1 MARLED
7 LIDQVEDGP
16 LKAALEREIRDL
28 KKRQRFGIVYERH
41 IPEVV
46 ALPGLRI
53 SQGSTVHFRTEPE
66 TGALYR
72 VDSISEDVATVSP
85 INGKTGEPR
94 EANTDELC
102 VVKRFEEPVF
112 PSVSLIDQVAKAEGA
127 PFHAVIN
134 GENFHVLELLLFLYE
149 GQVDCIYIDPPY
161 NTGSRDWKYNNRYV
175 DENDGWRHSKW
186 LSMMEKRLRLAKRLL
201 KSDGVLIC
209 TIDEHEVHHLG
220 MLLESIFPEYLRY
233 MVTIVHNPKGTYKK
247 NFARVDEYA
256 FFCCPPSDRD
266 VINALPDGM
275 FVHASRPEEIEE
287 KLAGGYEDLYLR
299 RRGQESGFRT
309 QRPNSFYAI
318 LVDES
323 ERRVVGIGPPLGR
336 DDPYE
341 VSRDGDVVTVYP
353 LDSKNQERVWRY
365 ARETMQ
371 NLIEAGEIVVTG
383 FSKNTGQ
390 GWVLNHRKPKRETK
404 RLKTA
409 WWERRH
415 DAGGH
420 GSDLLS
426 EYLGQA
432 ALFPFPK
439 SVYAVRDCLD
449 AVVRNRPDALIVDFF
464 AGSGTTFHAAC
475 LLNEMDG
482 GHRRSILVTNNEVE
496 ETTARSLFSKGVYP
510 GDPEFEKHGIFE
522 RVTAPRVRSVI
533 EGKRPD
539 GEEVDGEHTW
549 AGRRPY
555 KEGFSENAA
564 LLQLGYLDA
573 DDVDLG
579 LKFDELIPLMW
590 LASGATGEMPSP
602 PDTRDV
608 WVPEEAKFAVLFDEG
623 RARELLHI
631 LEKRPDVT
639 HIYFVTDS
647 PEAFVEMRSL
657 FGNHHCTMLY
667 RDYIRAFK
675 VTTRLR

>member
-7 LIDQVEDGP
+7 LIGQVEDGL
-16 LKAALEREIRDL
+16 LKAALEKEIRDL

-53 SQGSTVHFRTEPE
+53 SRGSTVHFRTEPE

-72 VDSISEDVATVSP
+72 VDSISEDVAVVSP
-85 INGKTGEPR
+85 LNGKVGESR
-94 EANTDELC
+94 EASVSELC
-102 VVKRFEEPVF
+102 LVRRFEEPVF
-112 PSVSLIDQVAKAEGA
+112 PTVSLVDQIAPADGV

-149 GQVDCIYIDPPY
+149 GQADCIYIDPPY

-175 DENDGWRHSKW
+175 DEGDGWRHSKW

-220 MLLESIFPEYLRY
+220 MLLETIFPEYLRY
-233 MVTIVHNPKGTYKK
+233 MVTVVHNPKGTYKK

-256 FFCCPPSDRD
+256 FFCCPPSERD
-266 VINALPDGM
+266 VINSLPDGM

-287 KLAGGYEDLYLR
+287 QLAGGHEDLYLR

-323 ERRVVGIGPPLGR
+323 QRKVVGIGPPLGR

-341 VSRDGDVVTVYP
+341 VSRDGEVVTVYP

-371 NLIEAGEIVVTG
+371 ELIEAGEIVVTG

-404 RLKTA
+404 RLKTV

-449 AVVRNRPDALIVDFF
+449 AVVRNRPEALIVDFF
-464 AGSGTTFHAAC
+464 AGSGTTFHAVC

-496 ETTARSLFSKGVYP
+496 EATARSLVTQGIYP

-522 RVTAPRVRSVI
+522 KVTAPRVRSVI

-564 LLQLGYLDA
+564 LFQLSYLDA

-579 LKFDELIPLMW
+579 LEFDALIPLMW

-602 PDTRDV
+602 PETRDI
-608 WVPEEAKFAVLFDEG
+608 WVPDEARFAVLFDEG

-639 HIYFVTDS
+639 HVYFVTDS
-647 PEAFVEMRSL
+647 PEAFVEMRSM
-657 FGNHHCTMLY
+657 FGNHSCTMLY
-667 RDYIRAFK
+667 RDYLRTFK